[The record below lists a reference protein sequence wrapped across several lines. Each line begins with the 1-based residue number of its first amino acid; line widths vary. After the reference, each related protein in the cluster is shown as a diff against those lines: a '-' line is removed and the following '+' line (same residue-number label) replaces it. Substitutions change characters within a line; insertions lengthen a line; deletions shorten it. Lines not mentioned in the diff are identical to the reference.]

1 MALLPIVL
9 AMLSRRRGGAGGF
22 PGLSGTAAGGALGGL
37 AGLGGL
43 GALLERFQ
51 QKGHGDE
58 MQSWIGTGE
67 NRPITPDALSQVF
80 DGNELSQIASQA
92 GVSED
97 EARVGLSALLP
108 QIVDQLT
115 PEGRVP
121 DDDQLSSRL
130 DELQGE
136 LQQRT

>member
-1 MALLPIVL
+1 L
-9 AMLSRRRGGAGGF
+9 
-22 PGLSGTAAGGALGGL
+22 PGLSGSAAGGALGGL

-67 NRPITPDALSQVF
+67 NQPITPDALSQVF

-97 EARVGLSALLP
+97 EARAGLSALLP

-121 DDDQLSSRL
+121 EDDQLSSRL

-136 LQQRT
+136 LRQQRA